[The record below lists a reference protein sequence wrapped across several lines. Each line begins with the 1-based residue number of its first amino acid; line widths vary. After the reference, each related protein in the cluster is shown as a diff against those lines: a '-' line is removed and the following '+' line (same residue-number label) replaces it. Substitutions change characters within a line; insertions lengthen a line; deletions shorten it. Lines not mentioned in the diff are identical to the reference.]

1 MAKLKDCLT
10 IEQAKRGIY
19 IDFEGFGR
27 SVSDPL
33 PNPHLLGAWCNG
45 NKNKNKLY
53 LLRDYFKP
61 LGRPAVVS
69 NLWASRPVMSINE
82 AILELIEWSTRENR
96 LLLYY
101 SKHEKDAIKKHCSKE
116 VSNAFLE
123 RSRNAKLTINEWHRK
138 KRRGNP
144 KSKSLKWYF
153 SFIKY
158 ENQTPADYK
167 MTEALKKIEDA
178 VQKTTRWKQLDKK
191 IQDMWAQL
199 VMYNLHDCKG
209 LNKLTEKAAN
219 GLHTINQIKRRE
231 NNE

>member
-1 MAKLKDCLT
+1 MAKIKDFLT

-19 IDFEGFGR
+19 IDFEGFKGSKR
-27 SVSDPL
+27 GEIPL
-33 PNPHLLGAWCNG
+33 PHVLGAWCNG
-45 NKNKNKLY
+45 KNSNNKLY

-69 NLWASRPVMSINE
+69 NHWASRPVMNIDE

-96 LLLYY
+96 LLLYF
-101 SKHEKDAIKKHCSKE
+101 SKHEKDAIKKHCTEE
-116 VSNAFLE
+116 VSNAFSE
-123 RSRNAKLTINEWHRK
+123 RSRNAKLTVNEWHRK
-138 KRRGNP
+138 KRRGIP

-158 ENQTPADYK
+158 ENQTPEDYK
-167 MTEALKKIEDA
+167 MTLALKKIEAA

-209 LNKLTEKAAN
+209 LKKLTNKAAN
-219 GLHTINQIKRRE
+219 GLHAKRRRA